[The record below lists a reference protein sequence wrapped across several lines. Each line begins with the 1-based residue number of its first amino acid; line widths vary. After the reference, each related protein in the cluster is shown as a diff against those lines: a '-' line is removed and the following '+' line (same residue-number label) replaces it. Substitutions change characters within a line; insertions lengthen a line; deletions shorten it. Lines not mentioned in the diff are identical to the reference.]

1 MVSELRVGIIG
12 AGYIARAHLAAYGA
26 TTGVRVVAV
35 ADPVADKAAALAAHV
50 GAEAVTDAR
59 SLLGKVDAVSVCTP
73 SPTHAD
79 LVLEALA
86 AGCHVLCEKPLS
98 RTLDDADRMV
108 AAAGAGDRIVMIGHV
123 SRFEPDHARA
133 REIVAAGALGEVRML
148 SQSIVS
154 ATPAW
159 SEGSWLLDHER
170 SGGPIVDLAIHSL
183 DYLAWVNGS
192 RAIRVDATA
201 ARTDAGADTYALI
214 TVRYADGAIGS
225 VETSWGHPS
234 AYGFKVATEIS
245 GTMGRLWWDYDGLV
259 PGVVATAAG
268 ESRRLDVLGDRGF
281 RAEIRAFVE
290 AIRTGGPSPI
300 PAAAARDA
308 LRTAIAALTSVRT
321 GQPVTIEELAA

>member
-12 AGYIARAHLAAYGA
+12 AGYIARAHLAAYAA
-26 TTGVRVVAV
+26 TPGVRVVAV
-35 ADPVADKAAALAAHV
+35 ADPVGEKATALAAHV

-59 SLLGKVDAVSVCTP
+59 SLLEKVDAVSVCTP

-86 AGCHVLCEKPLS
+86 GGCHVLCEKPLA
-98 RTLDDADRMV
+98 RTLEDADRIV
-108 AAAGAGDRIVMIGHV
+108 AAAGATDRIVMIGHV

-154 ATPAW
+154 ATPSW

-183 DYLAWVNGS
+183 DYLAWLHGH

-201 ARTDAGADTYALI
+201 ARTDAGPDTYALI

-225 VETSWGHPS
+225 VETSWGHPP
-234 AYGFKVATEIS
+234 AYGFRVATEVS

-259 PGVVATAAG
+259 PGVVTTTAG
-268 ESRRLDVLGDRGF
+268 ESRRLEVLGDRGF
-281 RAEIRAFVE
+281 RAEIGAFVE

-300 PAAAARDA
+300 PATAARDA

-321 GQPVTIEELAA
+321 GQPVTIEEAAA